1 MSNMTPFEIR
11 LDLLKLAKEILE
23 QDYFAKREV
32 ANNNWQVTTE
42 NARLAG
48 TSVPAQP
55 DYPPYPS
62 ETEIIAKAA
71 SLNGFVSN
79 IQPDSGRT
87 SKKS

>member
-11 LDLLKLAKEILE
+11 LDLLKLAKDILE
-23 QDYFAKREV
+23 QEYFAKREV
-32 ANNNWQVTTE
+32 AHNNWQVSSE

-48 TSVPAQP
+48 TAIPTQP

-62 ETEIIAKAA
+62 ETEIINKAT

-79 IQPDSGRT
+79 ILPDSGRPA
-87 SKKS
+87 KKS